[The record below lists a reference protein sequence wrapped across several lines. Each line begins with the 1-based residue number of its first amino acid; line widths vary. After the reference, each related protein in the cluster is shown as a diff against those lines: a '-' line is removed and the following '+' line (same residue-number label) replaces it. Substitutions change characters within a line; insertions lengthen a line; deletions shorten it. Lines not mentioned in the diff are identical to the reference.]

1 MKATQPKVKKI
12 LVVDDDMFCTNL
24 VKMMLEG
31 LDQEVDIASNGKEGV
46 GMY

>member
-1 MKATQPKVKKI
+1 MVSKVKKI
-12 LVVDDDMFCTNL
+12 LIVDDDMFCTQM

-31 LDQEVDIASNGKEGV
+31 LEQEVDIANNGKEGV